1 MTDATL
7 FHSFFDHLPG
17 MAFQVQ
23 LGNNDTLHC
32 NYISPGSAAVLD
44 IDAADLTL
52 HPQLMLDRIHAED
65 KERFLTSLRQAIFDV
80 APWNWEGRIVLAKNK
95 EVKWVNL
102 RATCRKNS
110 NLVTILEGFMVNITQ
125 SKQSA
130 LEIMHAHQQLHE
142 LSSYIET
149 FKEQERSRIARQ
161 IHDDIGVL
169 LTAVKM
175 DLSWLTLQLPREQ
188 VALHEKSRA
197 MSQLLDTAVDTVNNL
212 IHTLRP
218 GVLDHFGIAAAIDSE
233 TKDFSRRSGITCK
246 VIATD
251 DDLELSDE
259 HATSLFRTFQ
269 EILNNIMLR
278 SGGHSVR
285 IKLYEEDDCVT
296 LQVSDDGQGY
306 NEAEHLKQR
315 ELGLRIVKLRV
326 SHLGGC
332 SNVEYGPDRGIVIT
346 VSLPLA
352 DCSCEDCNNYQPTL
366 F

>member
-1 MTDATL
+1 MTDAAL
-7 FHSFFDHLPG
+7 LHSFFDHLPG

-23 LGNNDTLHC
+23 LGNADTLHF

-44 IDAADLTL
+44 IAAAELTQ
-52 HPQLMLDRIHAED
+52 HPHLMLDCIHPED
-65 KERFLTSLRQAIFDV
+65 KERFLATLRQAIFDI
-80 APWNWEGRIVLAKNK
+80 APWNWEGRIVLAKNT

-110 NLVTILEGFMVNITQ
+110 NLTTILEGFMVNITQ

-130 LEIMHAHQQLHE
+130 MEIMHAHQQLHE

-149 FKEQERSRIARQ
+149 FKEQERSRIARE

-197 MSQLLDTAVDTVNNL
+197 MSHLLDTAVDTVNNL

-218 GVLDHFGIAAAIDSE
+218 GVLDHFGIAAAIE
-233 TKDFSRRSGITCK
+233 IEAQDFSKRHGISCK
-246 VIATD
+246 VVATE

-278 SGGHSVR
+278 SGDHTVQ
-285 IKLYEEDDCVT
+285 IKLHKVDDCVT
-296 LQVSDDGQGY
+296 LQVSDDAKGY

-332 SNVEYGPDRGIVIT
+332 STIEYGTNRSIVIT
-346 VSLPLA
+346 VSLPLT